1 MVKIFTK
8 KLSNKFPTKDITQ
21 DDLKYKLKLINSKLK
36 KKIKV
41 NSKISITEK
50 KLPIIAGPN
59 GMKVKNY

>member
-50 KLPIIAGPN
+50 NYQLLPVQ
-59 GMKVKNY
+59 ME